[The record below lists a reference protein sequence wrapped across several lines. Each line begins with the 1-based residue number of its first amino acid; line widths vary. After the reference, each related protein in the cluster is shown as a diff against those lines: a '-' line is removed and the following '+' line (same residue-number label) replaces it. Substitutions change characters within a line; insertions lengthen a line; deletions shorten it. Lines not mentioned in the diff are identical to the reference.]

1 MGRESGHR
9 TRTETGGRD
18 LGCISVQKQDQ
29 KLVVGIWN
37 AFRARGPKTF
47 PGNRSVFLGTQY
59 SGRCVTFHFR
69 FFGVRKLGRFSVPEI
84 CRKTNIFPRSV
95 FMILY
100 FLAKIYVANN
110 ANRKMHYRWDPIKI
124 ERKTTIKI

>member
-47 PGNRSVFLGTQY
+47 PGNRSVFFWAHSIPDGVLHFISGFLGCGNWAV
-59 SGRCVTFHFR
+59 SASRNFAEKPIFFR
-69 FFGVRKLGRFSVPEI
+69 GRF
-84 CRKTNIFPRSV
+84 
-95 FMILY
+95 L
-100 FLAKIYVANN
+100 
-110 ANRKMHYRWDPIKI
+110 
-124 ERKTTIKI
+124 